1 MKIALFISSLPPAA
15 FACCR
20 RYPPDGWPL
29 SNPVCRQSSPA
40 LLDAQATLGEQ
51 EHSTHSRHR
60 RPFLSI
66 GNVTVKNDVEY
77 EIEASGEVT
86 LAGGFKVELGARFI
100 VQRTSY
106 K

>member
-1 MKIALFISSLPPAA
+1 MKKLLVISSLPPAA

-29 SNPVCRQSSPA
+29 SNPVYRQSGPA

-60 RPFLSI
+60 RPLLSI
-66 GNVTVKNDVEY
+66 GNVTIKNGIEY
-77 EIEASGEVT
+77 EVEASGIVRLED
-86 LAGGFKVELGARFI
+86 GFKVEKGATFA
-100 VQRTSY
+100 VYPSCF
-106 K
+106 

>member
-1 MKIALFISSLPPAA
+1 MKKLLVISSLPPAA

-29 SNPVCRQSSPA
+29 SNPVYRQSGPA

-60 RPFLSI
+60 RPLLSI
-66 GNVTVKNDVEY
+66 GNVTVKNGIEY
-77 EIEASGEVT
+77 EIEASGTVT
-86 LAGGFKVELGARFI
+86 LEDGFRVERGATFA
-100 VQRTSY
+100 VYPSNL
-106 K
+106 

>member
-1 MKIALFISSLPPAA
+1 MKKLLVISSLPPAA

-29 SNPVCRQSSPA
+29 SNPVYRQSGPA

-66 GNVTVKNDVEY
+66 GNVTIKNGVQY
-77 EIEASGEVT
+77 EIEASGTVT
-86 LAGGFKVELGARFI
+86 LEDGFKVEKGATFA
-100 VQRTSY
+100 VYPSCF
-106 K
+106 

>member
-1 MKIALFISSLPPAA
+1 MKKLLVISSLPPAA

-29 SNPVCRQSSPA
+29 SNPVYCPSGPA

-66 GNVTVKNDVEY
+66 GNVTIKNGVQY
-77 EIEASGEVT
+77 EIEASGTVT
-86 LAGGFKVELGARFI
+86 LEDGFKVEKGATFA
-100 VQRTSY
+100 VYPSCF
-106 K
+106 

>member
-1 MKIALFISSLPPAA
+1 MKKLLVISSLPPAA

-20 RYPPDGWPL
+20 RYPPDVWPL
-29 SNPVCRQSSPA
+29 SNPVYRQSGPA

-66 GNVTVKNDVEY
+66 GNVTIKNGVQY
-77 EIEASGEVT
+77 EIEASGTVT
-86 LAGGFKVELGARFI
+86 LEDGFKVEKGATFA
-100 VQRTSY
+100 VYPSCF
-106 K
+106 

>member
-1 MKIALFISSLPPAA
+1 MKKLLVISSLPPAA

-29 SNPVCRQSSPA
+29 SNPVYRQSGPA

-60 RPFLSI
+60 RPLLSI
-66 GNVTVKNDVEY
+66 GNVTIKNGIEY
-77 EIEASGEVT
+77 EVEASGTVT
-86 LAGGFKVELGARFI
+86 LEDGFKVKEGAKFA
-100 VQRTSY
+100 VY
-106 K
+106 PACL

>member
-1 MKIALFISSLPPAA
+1 MKKLLVISSLLPAA

-29 SNPVCRQSSPA
+29 SNPVCRQSGPA

-51 EHSTHSRHR
+51 EHSAHSRHR
-60 RPFLSI
+60 RPLLSI
-66 GNVTVKNDVEY
+66 GNVTVKNVVEY
-77 EIEASGEVT
+77 EIEASGKVK
-86 LAGGFKVELGARFI
+86 LAGGFKVEKGARFV
-100 VQRTSY
+100 VQRSIY

>member
-1 MKIALFISSLPPAA
+1 MKKALVISSLPPAA

-29 SNPVCRQSSPA
+29 SNPVYCPSSPA

-60 RPFLSI
+60 RPLLSI
-66 GNVTVKNDVEY
+66 GNVTAKKGVEY
-77 EIEASGEVT
+77 EIEAKGSVT
-86 LAGGFKVELGARFI
+86 LEDGFKVEKGAKFA
-100 VQRTSY
+100 VY
-106 K
+106 PACF

>member
-1 MKIALFISSLPPAA
+1 MKKALVISSLPPAA

-29 SNPVCRQSSPA
+29 SNPVCRQSGPA

-60 RPFLSI
+60 RPLLSI
-66 GNVTVKNDVEY
+66 GNVTIKNGIEY
-77 EIEASGEVT
+77 EVEASGTVT
-86 LAGGFKVELGARFI
+86 LEDGFKVERGATFA
-100 VQRTSY
+100 VYPSNL
-106 K
+106 

>member
-1 MKIALFISSLPPAA
+1 MKKALVISSLPPAA

-29 SNPVCRQSSPA
+29 SNPVCRQSGPA

-60 RPFLSI
+60 RPLLSI
-66 GNVTVKNDVEY
+66 GNVTVKNGAEY
-77 EIEASGEVT
+77 EIEASGTVT
-86 LAGGFKVELGARFI
+86 LDDGFQVEKGATFA
-100 VQRTSY
+100 VY
-106 K
+106 PPCF

>member
-1 MKIALFISSLPPAA
+1 MKKLLVISSLLPAA

-29 SNPVCRQSSPA
+29 SNPVCRQSGPA

-66 GNVTVKNDVEY
+66 GNVTVKNGAEY
-77 EIEASGEVT
+77 EVESSGTVT
-86 LAGGFKVELGARFI
+86 LEDGFEVEKGATFA
-100 VQRTSY
+100 VYPASF
-106 K
+106 

>member
-1 MKIALFISSLPPAA
+1 MKKALVISSLPPAA

-29 SNPVCRQSSPA
+29 SNPVYRQSGPA

-60 RPFLSI
+60 RPLLSI
-66 GNVTVKNDVEY
+66 GNVTVKNDVEF
-77 EIEASGEVT
+77 EIEASGTVT
-86 LAGGFKVELGARFI
+86 LEDGFNVEKGATFA
-100 VQRTSY
+100 VY
-106 K
+106 PACF

>member
-1 MKIALFISSLPPAA
+1 MKKLLVISSLPPAA

-29 SNPVCRQSSPA
+29 SNPVCRQSGPA

-66 GNVTVKNDVEY
+66 GNVTVKNGAEY
-77 EIEASGEVT
+77 EVESSGTVT
-86 LAGGFKVELGARFI
+86 LEDGFEVEKGATFA
-100 VQRTSY
+100 VYPASF
-106 K
+106 

>member
-1 MKIALFISSLPPAA
+1 MKKLLVISSLPPAA

-29 SNPVCRQSSPA
+29 SNPVYRQSGPA

-60 RPFLSI
+60 RPILSI
-66 GNVTVKNDVEY
+66 GNVTVKNGAEY
-77 EIEASGEVT
+77 EIEASGEVK
-86 LAGGFKVELGARFI
+86 LAGGFKVELGARFA